1 MTDTHIAVVG
11 MAGRFAGT
19 PDLDA
24 YWQAVS
30 TGTTVVRELTT
41 DELLA
46 AGEDPALL
54 ADPAYVRR
62 YGKLDRAEWFDAEFF
77 GYAPVD
83 AVLSDPQHRVFL
95 ETCWQAMEDAGY
107 PPSATDA
114 VVGVYGGCGQSR
126 YWSLVGRHRDRFPGL
141 DDVRL
146 AMVAGADHLCLRVS
160 HKLGLTGPSM
170 TVLSTCSTA
179 LVAVH
184 QACQALL
191 FGDCDMALAGGVSV
205 RVPARGAVAR
215 AGSVLSPDGVCRAF
229 DAKANGTVFGD
240 GAGVVLLKRYAD
252 AVDDGDHI
260 HAVIRGS
267 AVNNDGSDRVGYGAP
282 GVSGQA
288 KVIRSALAAAEVA
301 PETVDYVESHG
312 TGTQVGDPI
321 EVAALTRAFGGGA
334 AGSTVLGT
342 VKPNIGHTDAAAG
355 IAGLLK
361 VILALRHRV
370 LPPSVNFEQP
380 NPAIDFA
387 AGPFEVRTEAAPWPE
402 RGRPR
407 RAGVSSFGIGAT
419 NAHVVVEE
427 APSPEPAGPPR
438 THRLLVLSATTVP
451 ALRQMRAELAAHL
464 TAHPE
469 QSLDDV
475 AYTLQ
480 VGRVGF
486 PHRWC
491 AVVTDRADAV
501 RALTAE
507 DAGPDHPA
515 HERFAPDRQAHDR
528 QAHDHSGGTAADELH
543 RLGEQW
549 MAGEAIRPVERR
561 RRVPL
566 PTYPFQRRRH
576 IVESAAPTAAPPAAA
591 PPAAAPPPAARP
603 VAPVA
608 SSWQPA
614 EIVETVA
621 LLFAEVLQQPEV
633 DADDDFF
640 ALGGDSLIA
649 VGLIARIDETFD
661 VSLTPEEVFSDPTP
675 AGVATVIG
683 ELLKGEQ

>member
-11 MAGRFAGT
+11 VAGRFAGAA
-19 PDLDA
+19 DLDA
-24 YWQAVS
+24 YWQTVV
-30 TGTTVVRELTT
+30 TGASAVRELTT

-95 ETCWQAMEDAGY
+95 ETCWQAMENAGY

-184 QACQALL
+184 QASQALL
-191 FGDCDMALAGGVSV
+191 FGDCDLALAGGVSV

-229 DAKANGTVFGD
+229 DAKADGTVFGD
-240 GAGVVLLKRYAD
+240 GAGVVVLKRYAD
-252 AVDDGDHI
+252 AVEDGDHI
-260 HAVIRGS
+260 HAVLRGS
-267 AVNNDGSDRVGYGAP
+267 AVNNDGGDRVGYGAP
-282 GVSGQA
+282 GVAGQA
-288 KVIRSALAAAEVA
+288 RVVRSALAAAEVDPA
-301 PETVDYVESHG
+301 TVDYVESHG
-312 TGTQVGDPI
+312 TGTRVGDPI
-321 EVAALTRAFGGGA
+321 EVAALTRAFGGGRP
-334 AGSTVLGT
+334 GSTVLGT
-342 VKPNIGHTDAAAG
+342 VKPNIGHTDAASG

-361 VILALRHRV
+361 VVLALRHRV
-370 LPPSVNFEQP
+370 LPPSANFEQP
-380 NPAIDFA
+380 NPDIDFA
-387 AGPFEVRTEAAPWPE
+387 AGPFAVRTRAAPWPDP
-402 RGRPR
+402 GHPR
-407 RAGVSSFGIGAT
+407 RAGVSSFGIGST

-427 APSPEPAGPPR
+427 APAPRPSAPPR
-438 THRLLVLSATTVP
+438 PHRLLLLSATTDA
-451 ALRQMRAELAAHL
+451 ALRQARTELAAHL
-464 TAHPE
+464 AAHPE

-480 VGRVGF
+480 VGRVAF
-486 PHRWC
+486 PRRWC
-491 AVVTDRADAV
+491 AVVTDHADAI
-501 RALTAE
+501 RSLTDDRPDIE
-507 DAGPDHPA
+507 DGEA
-515 HERFAPDRQAHDR
+515 R
-528 QAHDHSGGTAADELH
+528 ELQ
-543 RLGEQW
+543 RLGARW
-549 MAGEAIRPVERR
+549 LAGEAVAPVERR
-561 RRVPL
+561 LRVPL
-566 PTYPFQRRRH
+566 PTYPFQRQRYV
-576 IVESAAPTAAPPAAA
+576 VEPEPAAPPVVTAKPD
-591 PPAAAPPPAARP
+591 PP
-603 VAPVA
+603 
-608 SSWQPA
+608 SWQA
-614 EIVETVA
+614 DDVVATVA
-621 LLFAEVLQQPEV
+621 LLFAEVLHQPQV
-633 DADDDFF
+633 DEDDDFF

-649 VGLIARIDETFD
+649 VALIARVDETFD
-661 VSLTPEEVFSDPTP
+661 VALTPAEVFADPTP
-675 AGVATVIG
+675 AGVASAIG
-683 ELLKGEQ
+683 ELLEGAR